1 MKRIKNKYIDILVKM
16 SFPILMNYLVMT
28 LFEVLDKAIVGNYS
42 IDDFAA
48 VGVSATV
55 IYGITGSLG
64 VISAAYNIIA
74 AQYLGTG
81 DKESFNNSFYTVMC
95 ISLIIGLSLIL
106 LSLLGGKLLFSKV
119 FRLDGNILNLC
130 LEYFYIASTTI
141 VMNMVLFNF
150 SVYFR
155 NLKDTK
161 ISLYSTIISTCL
173 NVVFDYLF
181 VYGKFGFPELGAKG
195 AAVGSI
201 LGLIAGIAVYIIKFY
216 RNGDIKLKGVIS
228 KKFTHKLIKLY
239 IPLLGQDVIEGSI
252 FPIILTGIISRL
264 GLYEIASYNLAESL
278 GSIMALP
285 IYAFS
290 TSAITLSIQKS
301 FSNKEDNSK
310 DNEDN
315 PKDIINTAIVLS
327 CFMVLIIGI
336 FISIF
341 PNKVLGLITKD
352 ATLIL
357 KVTKI
362 FILVILMQVFNIFH
376 QIYKSYLQGL
386 NNERFVLKFTGFIS
400 TISISWILLL
410 SIKFNLIGVYIGLCI
425 NNLIFAIVYYL
436 KINNKQ
442 FYSAKRPSN

>member
-1 MKRIKNKYIDILVKM
+1 M
-16 SFPILMNYLVMT
+16 
-28 LFEVLDKAIVGNYS
+28 
-42 IDDFAA
+42 
-48 VGVSATV
+48 
-55 IYGITGSLG
+55 
-64 VISAAYNIIA
+64 
-74 AQYLGTG
+74 
-81 DKESFNNSFYTVMC
+81 
-95 ISLIIGLSLIL
+95 
-106 LSLLGGKLLFSKV
+106 
-119 FRLDGNILNLC
+119 
-130 LEYFYIASTTI
+130 
-141 VMNMVLFNF
+141 
-150 SVYFR
+150 
-155 NLKDTK
+155 
-161 ISLYSTIISTCL
+161 
-173 NVVFDYLF
+173 
-181 VYGKFGFPELGAKG
+181 
-195 AAVGSI
+195 
-201 LGLIAGIAVYIIKFY
+201 
-216 RNGDIKLKGVIS
+216 
-228 KKFTHKLIKLY
+228 
-239 IPLLGQDVIEGSI
+239 
-252 FPIILTGIISRL
+252 TGIISRL